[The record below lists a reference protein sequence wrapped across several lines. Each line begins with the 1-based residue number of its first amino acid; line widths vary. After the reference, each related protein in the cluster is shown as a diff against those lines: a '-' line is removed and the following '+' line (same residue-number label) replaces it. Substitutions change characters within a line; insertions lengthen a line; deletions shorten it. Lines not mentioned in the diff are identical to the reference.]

1 MKFDSPLGLISVL
14 TLCSVSTMALAIGSQ
29 ALDRQLDS
37 VSRQV
42 EQKTERAI
50 ERSLGRRLDMVEQ
63 RIEAR
68 VEQARGQ
75 LPRLPRSLPIH
86 TQQGGK
92 AFNDVRLDDGF
103 RAVERQWLATG
114 TAAEVAEL
122 DRPGITIL
130 ERRELTGLGMILVRF
145 RVAPALDSL
154 DALQAELPGL
164 AEQLD
169 RNHIYAPQSD
179 KAPESSD
186 VALPQWQS
194 LCSAPVRVGMVDTA
208 IALAHPVFDGAQ
220 IVQQSFLELAEAK
233 GELAAPTAHGTA
245 VASLMIGR
253 RASHWPA
260 RLPGATLFNASV
272 FYGRDQALSGATLG
286 HLLDGLS
293 WLADQ
298 EVSVINISLTGPDNR
313 LLNTA
318 IERLNDRGI
327 GLIAA
332 VGNEGP
338 AAAPLYPAAYGP
350 VIGVTAVNGSGEL
363 YRWANQGEQVQFAA
377 PGVAVPVAIPEGGM
391 APDSGTSL
399 AAPVVASALACELS
413 RVDLPGAIETLTSNA
428 QDLGEPGRDT
438 RFGHGLLDY

>member
-1 MKFDSPLGLISVL
+1 MKLDSTLGLISVL

-29 ALDRQLDS
+29 TLDHQLDA

-50 ERSLGRRLDMVEQ
+50 ERALDRRLDAVEQ
-63 RIEAR
+63 RVEAR
-68 VEQARGQ
+68 VDQARDPLLQ
-75 LPRLPRSLPIH
+75 LPRSLPIH

-92 AFNDVRLDDGF
+92 AFNDVMLDSGY

-114 TAAEVAEL
+114 TTAEIAEL
-122 DRPGITIL
+122 ERPGITIL

-145 RVAPALDSL
+145 RVTPALDSR
-154 DALQAELPGL
+154 DALRAELPGL

-169 RNHIYAPQSD
+169 RNHIYAPQSER
-179 KAPESSD
+179 APESGE
-186 VALPQWQS
+186 AARPQWQS
-194 LCSAPVRVGMVDTA
+194 LCPTPLRIGMVDTA
-208 IALAHPVFDGAQ
+208 IDLEHPFFKGAQ
-220 IVQQSFLELAEAK
+220 IVQESFLELADAH
-233 GELAAPTAHGTA
+233 GELTAPTAHGTA

-253 RASHWPA
+253 QAQQWPA

-298 EVSVINISLTGPDNR
+298 NVSVINISLTGPDNR
-313 LLNTA
+313 LLRTA
-318 IERLNDRGI
+318 ITQLGDRGI

-338 AAAPLYPAAYGP
+338 AAPPLYPAAYAP
-350 VIGVTAVNGSGEL
+350 VIGVTAVNASGEL
-363 YRWANQGEQVQFAA
+363 YRWANQGEQVLFAA
-377 PGVAVPVAIPEGGM
+377 PGVAVPVAAPGGGLTL
-391 APDSGTSL
+391 DSGTSL
-399 AAPVVASALACELS
+399 AAPVVASALACQLS
-413 RVDLPGAIETLTSNA
+413 DQSLPAALSALAKEA

-438 RFGHGLLDY
+438 RFGHGMLDY